1 MKIYTDSIHKIAYST
16 DASAY
21 REIPRGVAY
30 PESVD
35 DIREL
40 IRIARERGTCL
51 IPRAGGTSIAGQV
64 VGNGIVVDISRHF
77 NHILEI
83 NPDGRW
89 ARVEPGVVRDELN
102 IALKPYGLFFS
113 PETSTSNRC
122 CIGGMVGNN
131 SCGTH
136 SLIYGSTRHHVL
148 QIKGLLADGS
158 FFDTDERGE
167 GDLERSIYAQLEGW
181 RRDPAVRGL
190 IEANFPDRS
199 LRRRSCGYAIDEAL
213 GLDGAAGD
221 SSAMGSVPPIDLCKL
236 LCGSE
241 GTLAFVTE
249 IKVSLDPL
257 PPKEGMVL
265 CAHCPSLEASF
276 EANLVAL
283 RHSPD
288 AVELMD
294 GRILELGKDNLEAQR
309 NRFFVEGDPA
319 ALLIAEFRGAEM
331 DARADALEA
340 ELLASGLSYTCTRVY
355 GADVARVWALRK
367 AGLGVLSGMKGDAK
381 PVGVIEDTAVAPERL
396 PAYMRDFR
404 AMLDR
409 LGLQCVFCGHIST
422 GELHLRPIINL
433 KTEDGRRLFRAVA
446 AETAALVRKHRGSL
460 SGEHGDGRLRGEFIP
475 LMYGE
480 ECYRLMQEVKR
491 CWDPY
496 NVFNMNKIVD
506 APGMDEWLRF
516 ETGQPYSI
524 EDAETVFN
532 WRAAFDECKV
542 DGASGVR
549 SQAHALMCSIEQCN
563 GAGDCRKSNLIGGTM
578 CPAFKA
584 TGDELMTTRARAN
597 ILRECL
603 THGEGFTSPEVKEVL
618 ESCLACKGCR
628 GECPSN
634 VDMTRIRA
642 EVLEQIHERE
652 GTPLRSF
659 AVARMAAVERLG
671 HLVRP
676 LYNFFARWRPSAAL
690 LKRILRFA
698 AERQIPA
705 LSRHTLR
712 QLLRRDG
719 FASAFS
725 AASPQPVA
733 SPLPVA
739 PSGYS
744 APSGLSTSAGLS
756 TSSGSSTSAASV
768 TSVSSAAPTAPSA
781 HESSDFVRAE
791 SLSATSAHESSDFVR
806 AEPLSAPFA
815 HEFGDFVRAEPL
827 SPSSAHESGD
837 FVRAESLS
845 APSAHKTGD
854 FVRAESLS
862 APSAHKSSDFV
873 REAGSGG
880 RRVYLFADEFTN
892 YQEAELGLT
901 FARLLRRLGYDVVVP
916 KHVESGRA
924 AISKGCL
931 KLARR
936 FAVRNVRLLADL
948 VTADAPLVGIEPSCI
963 LSFRDEYPDLVPPE
977 MRQTARDLAANCL
990 LFDEFIMR
998 EVAAGRISPDAFRDD
1013 PVEVWLH
1020 GHCHQKAL
1028 VGIDKTAA
1036 ALRLLPGA
1044 TVHVIPSGCCGMA
1057 GSFGYE
1063 KEHYRRSLEIGE
1075 MVLFPAVRRALG
1087 LCTSPDSAPVP
1098 AVVVAPGTS
1107 CRQQILDGTGAHAVH
1122 PVELLYSWLR

>member
-1 MKIYTDSIHKIAYST
+1 MKIYTDSLHKIAYST
-16 DASAY
+16 DASIY
-21 REIPRGVAY
+21 RETPGGVAY

-64 VGNGIVVDISRHF
+64 VGNGIVVDVSRHF
-77 NHILEI
+77 NHILEV
-83 NPDGRW
+83 NAEERW
-89 ARVEPGVVRDELN
+89 VRVEPGVVRDELN

-136 SLIYGSTRHHVL
+136 SLVYGSTRHHVL
-148 QIKGLLADGS
+148 QLKGLLADGS
-158 FFDTDERGE
+158 EFDTAVRGE
-167 GDLERSIYAQLEGW
+167 GSLERGIYAQLEGW
-181 RRDPAVRGL
+181 RDDPEVRDL

-213 GLDGAAGD
+213 GLGDGGA
-221 SSAMGSVPPIDLCKL
+221 SAPIDLCKL
-236 LCGSE
+236 ICGSE

-249 IKVSLDPL
+249 IKLSLDPL

-265 CAHCPSLEASF
+265 CAHCAALETAF

-283 RHSPD
+283 RHGPV
-288 AVELMD
+288 AIELMD

-340 ELLASGLSYTCTRVY
+340 ELLAAGLAYTCTRVY
-355 GADVARVWALRK
+355 GADVSRVWALRK

-409 LGLQCVFCGHIST
+409 LGLSCVFYGHIST
-422 GELHLRPIINL
+422 GELHLRPILDI
-433 KTEDGRRLFRAVA
+433 KTEEGRRLFRAVA
-446 AETAALVRKHRGSL
+446 EETAALVRKHRGSL

-475 LMYGE
+475 LMYGP

-516 ETGQPYSI
+516 ELGQPYVI
-524 EDAETVFN
+524 DGTETVFN

-542 DGASGVR
+542 EGASGVR

-584 TGDELMTTRARAN
+584 TRDELFTTRARAN
-597 ILRECL
+597 VLRECL
-603 THGEGFTSPEVKEVL
+603 TRGGGFTSPEVKEIL
-618 ESCLACKGCR
+618 DGCLACKGCR
-628 GECPSN
+628 AECPSN

-642 EVLEQIHERE
+642 EVLQQIHDRE

-676 LYNFFARWRPSAAL
+676 LYNFFAGWRPSAAL

-698 AERQIPA
+698 SERRIPA
-705 LSRHTLR
+705 LSRRTLR
-712 QLLRRDG
+712 QLLRREG
-719 FASAFS
+719 FPSA
-725 AASPQPVA
+725 
-733 SPLPVA
+733 
-739 PSGYS
+739 
-744 APSGLSTSAGLS
+744 
-756 TSSGSSTSAASV
+756 
-768 TSVSSAAPTAPSA
+768 SAAP
-781 HESSDFVRAE
+781 
-791 SLSATSAHESSDFVR
+791 
-806 AEPLSAPFA
+806 
-815 HEFGDFVRAEPL
+815 
-827 SPSSAHESGD
+827 
-837 FVRAESLS
+837 
-845 APSAHKTGD
+845 
-854 FVRAESLS
+854 
-862 APSAHKSSDFV
+862 
-873 REAGSGG
+873 

-936 FAVRNVRLLADL
+936 FAVRNVRLLTDL
-948 VTADAPLVGIEPSCI
+948 VTADTPLVGIEPSCI
-963 LSFRDEYPDLVPPE
+963 LSFRDEYPDLVPPA

-998 EVAAGRISPDAFRDD
+998 EVAAGRIAPDAFRDD

-1028 VGIDKTAA
+1028 VGVDKTAA

-1044 TVHVIPSGCCGMA
+1044 TVQVIPSGCCGMA

-1087 LCTSPDSAPVP
+1087 LTP
-1098 AVVVAPGTS
+1098 ANSGVTCGHFPQVTTEKGTTCGHFPQVTAESDATCGHFPQVTAENGTTCGQTPVVVAAPGTS

-1122 PVELLYSWLR
+1122 PIELLYAWLR